1 MTNGASG
8 LNRESVYETAS
19 SSSANADRSTS
30 SSSIELPS
38 SQSKAFQTL
47 DASVST
53 AVSQYP
59 FISTSPASLSSASV
73 APSSNKTG
81 VIVEGVIGGIAVLAL
96 LSGIIAWTWIQH
108 TRRNSQNHGTL
119 QAAWTNQNDP
129 EESVVPEN
137 NEIYEVDALRSVG
150 ELEFR
155 PIMELEHSTTPRQR

>member
-1 MTNGASG
+1 MTSGAF
-8 LNRESVYETAS
+8 ESVYETAS
-19 SSSANADRSTS
+19 SSSANADLSTS
-30 SSSIELPS
+30 SSSIEANRLPS
-38 SQSKAFQTL
+38 SQSNAFQTH

-53 AVSQYP
+53 AVSQDP
-59 FISTSPASLSSASV
+59 IISTSPASLSSASV
-73 APSSNKTG
+73 APSSNQTG
-81 VIVEGVIGGIAVLAL
+81 VIVGGVIGGVAVLAL

-129 EESVVPEN
+129 QESVVPEN

-155 PIMELEHSTTPRQR
+155 PIMELGHSTTPR